1 MVDKNTDVKKTT
13 TKKVAAK
20 ATTTKKQSVKKS
32 APKKSAT
39 IMTDTQSNASSTQ
52 NNMETLTTIKSIV
65 DEMRQENI
73 SRDKHLTSM
82 VQEIRQGFTTYSDH
96 SVEQNSEREQ
106 EMTKLYQSLQNAFS
120 NVENNDNE
128 REDRSLLILQA
139 LSESIMKDHEQ
150 ALKELEEQEKLQDKK
165 LQHLSRVEKQRS
177 GRNRWIAIPGV
188 IIAVT
193 AIIYMFYVVTVM
205 ETAMTS
211 MSEDM
216 HNIQFAVVNMSDKMD
231 GMSQDTGSMN
241 TNMQQLNGNI
251 GQMSTDLNIMT
262 HNVSPAMKGMRD
274 IMPWSP

>member
-20 ATTTKKQSVKKS
+20 ATTTKKQSIKKS

-39 IMTDTQSNASSTQ
+39 IKTATQSNASSTQ

-65 DEMRQENI
+65 DEMRQ
-73 SRDKHLTSM
+73 
-82 VQEIRQGFTTYSDH
+82 GFTAYSDR
-96 SVEQNSEREQ
+96 SSEQNSEREQ
-106 EMTKLYQSLQNAFS
+106 EMTKLYQSLHNTFS
-120 NVENNDNE
+120 KVEKNDNE

-241 TNMQQLNGNI
+241 TNMQQLNRNI

-262 HNVSPAMKGMRD
+262 HNVAPAMKGMRD
-274 IMPWSP
+274 MMPWSP